1 MAPPLI
7 QLKEIALTFGG
18 TPLLTSA
25 ELSLSPGERVC
36 LVGRNGSGK
45 STLLKIAAGLVEQ
58 DHGSRFIEPGAT
70 VRYLPQEPDFEG
82 AATTLAYVEAGLG
95 PADDRHAARYLLE
108 QLGLTGGEDPAHLSG
123 GEARRAALARVLAP
137 SPDILL
143 LDEPTNHLDL
153 PTIEWLEQELAGCSS
168 ALVLISHD
176 RRFLSNLSRAT
187 VWLDRGETRRIE
199 RGFSEFEAWRD
210 EMLAEEEL
218 NQHKLDRKIVNE
230 EHWLRYGVSGRRKR
244 NVKRLA
250 NLQTLREARRT
261 YKGAAGKANL
271 AAATA
276 EKSGS
281 MVLEA
286 KHLGIA
292 FDGRPIVTDF
302 STRIQRGD
310 RIGIVGPNGSG
321 KTTLVSLLT
330 GALPPDAGT
339 LRLGVNLEMATLDQ
353 HRESLDGETTL
364 ADALTGGRG
373 DTVMIGD
380 KARHVVG
387 YMQDFL
393 FAKEQ
398 MRTPLRVLSGG
409 ERGRLMLA
417 RALAK
422 PSNVLVLDEPTND
435 LDLETLDVLEEM
447 LGDYPGTV
455 LLISHDRDFLDRVV
469 SGVIVPEGNGKW
481 IEYAGGY
488 SDMLKQRGGD
498 LMRPVAKDNG
508 RSESPKPKADELS
521 AQPAAKR
528 KLSFNEKH
536 ALETLPKTMA
546 DLQAEIA
553 KQQKLLDDPQLFAKD
568 RKTFDAASTAIAAAH
583 DKLHKAEER
592 WLELEMLREELEG

>member
-1 MAPPLI
+1 
-7 QLKEIALTFGG
+7 
-18 TPLLTSA
+18 
-25 ELSLSPGERVC
+25 
-36 LVGRNGSGK
+36 
-45 STLLKIAAGLVEQ
+45 
-58 DHGSRFIEPGAT
+58 
-70 VRYLPQEPDFEG
+70 
-82 AATTLAYVEAGLG
+82 
-95 PADDRHAARYLLE
+95 
-108 QLGLTGGEDPAHLSG
+108 
-123 GEARRAALARVLAP
+123 
-137 SPDILL
+137 
-143 LDEPTNHLDL
+143 
-153 PTIEWLEQELAGCSS
+153 
-168 ALVLISHD
+168 
-176 RRFLSNLSRAT
+176 
-187 VWLDRGETRRIE
+187 
-199 RGFSEFEAWRD
+199 
-210 EMLAEEEL
+210 MLAEEEL

-250 NLQTLREARRT
+250 NLQALRETRRT
-261 YKGAAGKANL
+261 YRGATGKANL
-271 AAATA
+271 AAAAA

-286 KHLGIA
+286 KGLSIA

-373 DTVMIGD
+373 DTVIIGD
-380 KARHVVG
+380 KPKHVVS

-447 LGDYPGTV
+447 LSDYPGTV

-469 SGVIVPEGNGKW
+469 SGVIVPEGDGKW
-481 IEYAGGY
+481 VEYAGGY
-488 SDMLKQRGGD
+488 SDMLKQRGAD
-498 LMRPVAKDNG
+498 VTRPKNGAAKA
-508 RSESPKPKADELS
+508 ETKAKADDAASS
-521 AQPAAKR
+521 AQPQAAKR
-528 KLSFNEKH
+528 KLS
-536 ALETLPKTMA
+536 
-546 DLQAEIA
+546 LQREARA
-553 KQQKLLDDPQLFAKD
+553 G
-568 RKTFDAASTAIAAAH
+568 DAAEDDGGIAGRDRQASEAARRPAAVCEGSQEVRRGVDGDRRSAREAAPGRGALAGAGDAAGRARGELKRHCERSEAIQSRALRLDCFVATLLAMTAVGAPTTQPHPSPPQRPSQNTPAAGSRRSA
-583 DKLHKAEER
+583 LPSRAFR
-592 WLELEMLREELEG
+592 RRRRCRAFASA